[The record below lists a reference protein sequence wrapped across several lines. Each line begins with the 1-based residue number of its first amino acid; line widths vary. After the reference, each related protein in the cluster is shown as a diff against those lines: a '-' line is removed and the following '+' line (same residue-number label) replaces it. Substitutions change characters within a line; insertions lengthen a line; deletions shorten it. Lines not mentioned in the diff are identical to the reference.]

1 MTKESNKSSSRIRFS
16 YFISICYTYIMY
28 AERIGI
34 IRGGETHE
42 RERSLE
48 LGAAMMHVL
57 EESAY
62 DVEDVFVDEKGGW
75 WKGGVNVDPS
85 RVLDTL
91 SFVIPVFPG
100 VSPVSVRVV
109 TLVEQ
114 HGIPYLG
121 ASPVVEHAA
130 HHPERRRELLQEHD
144 IHTPRAVSLRA
155 YDAPSAQ
162 EVALSIVRAHPLPLR
177 IVSIPSEEYAHI
189 APALMA
195 IEEVQ
200 RTLSEIQSGV
210 RDVFV
215 EEDVQGTHLTVYRMS
230 DFRGEKNYAFPPVL
244 TLDTAFENW
253 SRGEG
258 KDAEDTAKAVADIL
272 SLEGFVRVDLTLTPK
287 KIVVRDVRTTP
298 DFTAASPFHRA
309 MESVGATKREVIERI
324 IGVSAG
330 DVA

>member
-1 MTKESNKSSSRIRFS
+1 
-16 YFISICYTYIMY
+16 MY

-48 LGAAMMHVL
+48 LGAAMIHAL
-57 EESAY
+57 EESTY

-75 WKGGVNVDPS
+75 WKGGMNVDPS

-121 ASPVVEHAA
+121 ASPVVEHTA

-177 IVSIPSEEYAHI
+177 IVSIPSEEYAHTI
-189 APALMA
+189 PALMA
-195 IEEVQ
+195 IEHVQ
-200 RTLSEIQSGV
+200 QALSGMQSGI
-210 RDVFV
+210 RDAFV
-215 EEDVQGTHLTVYRMS
+215 EEEVRGAHVTVYVI
-230 DFRGEKNYAFPPVL
+230 DGFRGEKRYTFPPVL

-258 KDAEDTAKAVADIL
+258 KEAENTAKAVVDAL
-272 SLEGFVRVDLTLTPK
+272 SLEGFVRVDLTLAPK

-298 DFTAASPFHRA
+298 DFTATSPFQCA
-309 MESVGATKREVIERI
+309 MENVGATKREILDHI
-324 IGVSAG
+324 IDVSTR